1 MLAIIMPALLLYLIK
16 MVFLTSYLV
25 KTSLMIKVKQAY
37 QHVRAWKAPEQ
48 LQVKTQSHTQMRKP
62 KHLICNWLYQVWQI

>member
-37 QHVRAWKAPEQ
+37 QHVRAWKAPVTITGQNTVTHTNE
-48 LQVKTQSHTQMRKP
+48 KTKASY
-62 KHLICNWLYQVWQI
+62 L